1 MDQVQHWL
9 ATLPPLLVYLVVA
22 VVIGTE
28 SLGIPV
34 PGEIALVSAAVL
46 ASTGAVSVGW
56 VAVAA
61 STGAIVGDSIG
72 YAIGRR
78 GGRRVPGPPGRPVPP
93 APRPPPPAPPPPE
106 LAPGGAWGALRG
118 PVG

>member
-1 MDQVQHWL
+1 MVQVQHWL

-22 VVIGTE
+22 AVIGTE

-78 GGRRVPGPPGRPVPP
+78 GGRRGPGRPRAPVPRTPRAP
-93 APRPPPPAPPPPE
+93 AAAPPPTDLP
-106 LAPGGAWGALRG
+106 
-118 PVG
+118 

>member
-34 PGEIALVSAAVL
+34 PG
-46 ASTGAVSVGW
+46 
-56 VAVAA
+56 
-61 STGAIVGDSIG
+61 
-72 YAIGRR
+72 
-78 GGRRVPGPPGRPVPP
+78 
-93 APRPPPPAPPPPE
+93 
-106 LAPGGAWGALRG
+106 
-118 PVG
+118 

>member
-22 VVIGTE
+22 AVIGTE

-46 ASTGAVSVGW
+46 ASTGAVGVGW

-78 GGRRVPGPPGRPVPP
+78 GGRRGPGRLRGPVPP
-93 APRPPPPAPPPPE
+93 TPRPPPPPPPPHAPPP
-106 LAPGGAWGALRG
+106 AGG
-118 PVG
+118 VGRV